1 MFLLLPIKW
10 AISFR
15 RCRFDDCILF
25 HVIRGV
31 LMEHL
36 SHCDMLRAMKA
47 RRALDAQSRKTW
59 PFPPAQRKVES
70 QKRYNRNQNHRL
82 SWWFE

>member
-1 MFLLLPIKW
+1 
-10 AISFR
+10 
-15 RCRFDDCILF
+15 
-25 HVIRGV
+25 
-31 LMEHL
+31 MEHL

-82 SWWFE
+82 SRWFE